1 MGAGNGEVC
10 QRSVELLK
18 VQEKPT
24 LVLGRKGQGR
34 RVRMKGTQLA
44 QRKDFEEGW
53 AGRWCPLQSQ
63 PRMLRPQQE
72 AGDSLVSGHAGKGG
86 AWCCLVVKV
95 EVAWGDAGNTNSAAR
110 ALGWNALLLCAL

>member
-1 MGAGNGEVC
+1 MGAGNGEIC

-18 VQEKPT
+18 VKEKPT

-34 RVRMKGTQLA
+34 SVRMKGAQLA

-72 AGDSLVSGHAGKGG
+72 AGDPRGEWGECGAGLGSRWSWPGG
-86 AWCCLVVKV
+86 V
-95 EVAWGDAGNTNSAAR
+95 
-110 ALGWNALLLCAL
+110 LGV